1 MYLDE
6 TSSLKINKMKTFVR
20 NITSSGTTD
29 SRNGNGIF
37 CSDFTGRNIADE
49 GFGVKSGSTEG

>member
-1 MYLDE
+1 
-6 TSSLKINKMKTFVR
+6 MKTLVR

-37 CSDFTGRNIADE
+37 CSFGRNIADE
-49 GFGVKSGSTEG
+49 GFGVRDVLG

>member
-1 MYLDE
+1 
-6 TSSLKINKMKTFVR
+6 MKTFVV
-20 NITSSGTTD
+20 NITSSGTTN

-37 CSDFTGRNIADE
+37 CSDFGRNIADE